1 GVHFI
6 ATTDVGYYAPS
17 LHDALPILN
26 RIASQASFN
35 GLKGLDGTFGVQNF
49 QVGANAGETISVR
62 GGDARGSQLGAMVAQ
77 TTGFAA
83 TVLEPTETSVSLTT
97 LVNGLDLT
105 TNIEGTIT
113 LNGVDIPLA
122 T

>member
-62 GGDARGSQLGAMVAQ
+62 GGDARGSQLGAVVAQ
-77 TTGFAA
+77 TTGL
-83 TVLEPTETSVSLTT
+83 TDTRSEEHTSELQSRENLGCR
-97 LVNGLDLT
+97 LL
-105 TNIEGTIT
+105 
-113 LNGVDIPLA
+113 LA
-122 T
+122 KK